1 MIRGLFS
8 FFGKLKLCRKNGKIY
23 LMNDI
28 QKIIQQV
35 ISSKF
40 NLQAE
45 VSLTRPRPEFGDF
58 STNIAMQLAGKL
70 GKNPREIA
78 TEISAELSQNPLFET
93 VEIAGA
99 GFLNLRVSAEKLAE
113 ILREKFS
120 SKFGSNNDG
129 EGKLAIVDGPSPN
142 MAKPYSV
149 GHLRPGNQGWAAKKL
164 LEFTGWRVIT
174 DNHLGD
180 YGTPFGIW
188 VEGFKRFSTPER
200 LEERGIYELGD
211 VYIKTKAAI
220 KEQGEDSEIE
230 KSAQEWLLKLD
241 QGDLEA
247 LEFSKKFNQISL
259 DHIHTVMRRL
269 KISTDYEY
277 GEAFFA
283 PMGKDAVAQ
292 LVEKGVAVKNDDGSI
307 IVPLEEY
314 GFEVPLLVQKSNGA
328 ALYATNDLATILFR
342 EKEFA
347 PDRVIYSVGAEQQ
360 FYFAQIFAMAKKLG
374 IKTDLYHL
382 WFGVIDQLNED
393 GTREKMS
400 SRKGVVLMEE
410 LLDVAEAKAREV
422 VEGREVSDEDI
433 KKIALGAIKFTDFTA
448 DRRTNILFDWN
459 NIFALT
465 GFSGPYVQYS
475 AVRVNNILKKEAGF
489 ESVDFS
495 GYNFEEEKGVI
506 LQLLEFPEVVRLAA
520 RDLEPHKIA
529 KYLYDLAREMNRYY
543 EKTRVSDAPVAEKS
557 ARLEMLKMV
566 SKTFENGLD
575 LLGIEVPAKM

>member
-1 MIRGLFS
+1 
-8 FFGKLKLCRKNGKIY
+8 
-23 LMNDI
+23 MN
-28 QKIIQQV
+28 KVAEIINQL
-35 ISSKF
+35 IEEKF
-40 NLQAE
+40 NIKTE

-58 STNIAMQLAGKL
+58 ATNIAMQLAGKL
-70 GKNPREIA
+70 SKNPREIA
-78 TEISAELSQNPLFET
+78 EELASELFKNEIFEN
-93 VEIAGA
+93 VEIAGP
-99 GFLNLRVSAEKLAE
+99 GFLNLRVSAKKLEK
-113 ILREKFS
+113 ILSQEFS
-120 SKFGSNNDG
+120 DRFGSNNEG
-129 EGKLAIVDGPSPN
+129 EGKLALIDGPSPN

-164 LEFTGWRVIT
+164 LEFSGWKVIT

-188 VEGFKRFSTPER
+188 VVGFEMFSNEER
-200 LEERGIYELGD
+200 LAKRGVYELGD
-211 VYIKTKAAI
+211 VYIKTKAAM
-220 KEQGEDSEIE
+220 KEQGEGGEIE
-230 KSAQEWLLKLD
+230 KKAEEWLLKLEN
-241 QGDLEA
+241 GDEEA
-247 LEFSKKFNQISL
+247 LNYSNKFKEISL
-259 DHIHTVMRRL
+259 KHIHDVMARL

-283 PMGKDAVAQ
+283 PKGKAAVQ
-292 LVEKGVAVKNDDGSI
+292 KLIESGVAVQNEDGSV

-314 GFEVPLLVQKSNGA
+314 GFDVPLLVQKSNGA

-342 EKEFA
+342 EEEFA

-360 FYFAQIFAMAKKLG
+360 FYFSQIFAMAKKLG

-410 LLDVAEAKAREV
+410 LLDKAEERAREIV
-422 VEGREVSDEDI
+422 AGRDVSEEDV
-433 KKIALGAIKFTDFTA
+433 KKIALGAIKFSDFTA
-448 DRRTNILFDWN
+448 DRRTNILFDWE

-475 AVRVNNILKKEAGF
+475 AVRVNNILRKEQNF
-489 ESVDFS
+489 ELVDFEE
-495 GYNFEEEKGVI
+495 YDFEAEKNII
-506 LQLLEFPEVVRLAA
+506 LQLLAFPETIKMAV
-520 RDLEPHKIA
+520 RDLEPHKIS

-543 EKTRVSDAPVAEKS
+543 EKTRVSDAPEIEKS
-557 ARLEMLKMV
+557 ARLTLLKKV

-575 LLGIEVPAKM
+575 LLGIEIPEKM